1 MMNQLIDRLH
11 ADHLSL
17 VILHE
22 GRVATYEGHGVRT
35 LYHILDNEPELL
47 LDAKVAV
54 AAAGHTAAQAM
65 KEGGVV
71 EVYADYISEQAYDT
85 LHAADIKVTALH
97 KVSHHD
103 FLKIWE
109 RMGETLDDNRRPAA
123 TTPAQPADTPA
134 SLLTT
139 SASLLTTSGELLM
152 TPVKLLMT
160 SAGSYHKSRAYVPY
174 GTSPRI
180 ISHEPTYLP
189 LRASQVPQRD
199 RQGGLQPAA
208 VHRLGQA
215 SDHPARRCPSGA
227 SRPHRCKQRRHC
239 PRWAK
244 CKEKLKKQPQN
255 LAIAN

>member
-1 MMNQLIDRLH
+1 MGAYGRDARRQ
-11 ADHLSL
+11 SL
-17 VILHE
+17 TRRHYP
-22 GRVATYEGHGVRT
+22 R
-35 LYHILDNEPELL
+35 
-47 LDAKVAV
+47 
-54 AAAGHTAAQAM
+54 AAR
-65 KEGGVV
+65 
-71 EVYADYISEQAYDT
+71 
-85 LHAADIKVTALH
+85 
-97 KVSHHD
+97 SHP
-103 FLKIWE
+103 
-109 RMGETLDDNRRPAA
+109 T
-123 TTPAQPADTPA
+123 

-139 SASLLTTSGELLM
+139 SANLLTTSGELLM
-152 TPVKLLMT
+152 TPVKLLMTSVKLLMT

-215 SDHPARRCPSGA
+215 SGHPARRCPSDA

>member
-47 LDAKVAV
+47 LDAKVAI

-85 LHAADIKVTALH
+85 LHAAGIKVTAVH

-123 TTPAQPADTPA
+123 TTP
-134 SLLTT
+134 
-139 SASLLTTSGELLM
+139 ASLLTTSGELLM

-174 GTSPRI
+174 VTSPRI

-189 LRASQVPQRD
+189 LRASQVTQRD

-215 SDHPARRCPSGA
+215 SGHPARRCPSGA

-239 PRWAK
+239 PRWTK